1 MPTNLSVISRTF
13 SKEKW
18 KKDAYGFG
26 RKKGFK
32 RMVEIKQ
39 KNGVKNE
46 SIQEIMRQ
54 T

>member
-1 MPTNLSVISRTF
+1 MQTNLTVFSRIF

-18 KKDAYGFG
+18 ENNAYGFG

-32 RMVEIKQ
+32 RMLKIKQ

-46 SIQEIMRQ
+46 SIRR
-54 T
+54 